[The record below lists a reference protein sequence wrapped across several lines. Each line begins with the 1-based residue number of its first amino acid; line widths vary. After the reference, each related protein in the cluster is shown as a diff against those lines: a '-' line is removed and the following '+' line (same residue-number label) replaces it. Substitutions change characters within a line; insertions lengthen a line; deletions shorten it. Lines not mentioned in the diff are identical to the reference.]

1 MESRIFYPFFHRRED
16 LSISLLW
23 YLVISI
29 HSSTERLEEVKHST
43 LIFQNLESVNSQ
55 YSPFHR
61 CVLAHPAMTLPD
73 DSSVEPPMFHFLSP
87 EITRKVTLSAYK
99 FKIFEEW
106 GRLKTKACASVWW
119 RERDLNLKNMEDVQ
133 SISTGCLKF
142 SLHVHFT
149 WPP

>member
-1 MESRIFYPFFHRRED
+1 M
-16 LSISLLW
+16 
-23 YLVISI
+23 ISI

-87 EITRKVTLSAYK
+87 EITREVTLSAYK
-99 FKIFEEW
+99 FMILEHVRPFGEE
-106 GRLKTKACASVWW
+106 S
-119 RERDLNLKNMEDVQ
+119 E
-133 SISTGCLKF
+133 I
-142 SLHVHFT
+142 
-149 WPP
+149 